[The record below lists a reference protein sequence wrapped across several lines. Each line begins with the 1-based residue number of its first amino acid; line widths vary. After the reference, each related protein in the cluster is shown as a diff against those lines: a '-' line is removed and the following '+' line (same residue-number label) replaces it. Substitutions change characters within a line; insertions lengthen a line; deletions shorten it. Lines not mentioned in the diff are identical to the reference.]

1 MVRMEDIISLAK
13 RKGFVFQS
21 SEVYGGL
28 SGAWDYGPLGV
39 ELKKKYKKASG
50 GRAWCTYMKIL

>member
-1 MVRMEDIISLAK
+1 MTRIEDIIALAK

-28 SGAWDYGPLGV
+28 SGGMGLWAFGY
-39 ELKKKYKKASG
+39 
-50 GRAWCTYMKIL
+50 